1 MKDQSFSYR
10 IVKVGGKAVAVALTA
25 FGILTSAANAGDVFL
40 GTALSST
47 VLSDGG
53 TRVENTYLDDNVNRE
68 ASWTNGTG
76 LIQPNPAGYNVS
88 QSRAGDVFYGNSVV
102 YYTYRDGDGARS
114 SSTAGHLPL
123 LWTSDW
129 RSIDG
134 GDTYFSVDAVR
145 DSQFVANKF
154 ASINDLTGNNYYFGA
169 GSQVDDIER
178 GFKAFASGSFSLT
191 NCNLTSIACWGNYV
205 FGRNIGEAAGTVTD
219 YAINITGNAYFDGNN
234 TINGDARATNF
245 WVDGNN
251 SSFNGTVVVTQAITV
266 NGNDNVFNGAV
277 TANNVD
283 LYGDRT
289 AFAGN
294 VTVTNGLNFLNG
306 VTASMTN
313 GADITGNVKMGGNDA
328 TLRLSDTS
336 NITGNVTGTGTDNGS
351 LVFEGSG
358 VVTGQVGAIKNI
370 SVLGNQARVQLN
382 TASGNT
388 TVNSLNITADQ
399 AAVEV
404 YGQLTGNVNMNG
416 HYSKL
421 ELVNRG
427 DQSVQTAGMNGV
439 LDFGMYKSNQ
449 ALVAPDT
456 YGKGTLE
463 VGNNVNVK
471 FSDDP
476 TAGIKLTNADN
487 ATVVFAGNSTVTG
500 DLGSADSTKHNT
512 PYKIYA
518 GAGTSTVTFNGHV
531 FVGAGNLNVGP
542 SNTTVK
548 LNGATGDA
556 VALTGNLV
564 FGTGTPVSVE
574 GQAYTTYGDAGVNGT
589 WGNAGTVELADGKDI
604 SGSITTVT
612 NGTGNMKFM
621 GSSAYANS
629 IGASDKKLASVI
641 FNAGTAGSAA
651 APVQST
657 IAGDVWANQVTIGNG
672 SAYTNATLTAGN
684 HQLGDALT
692 LAGANTALNL
702 MTGTTTNTA
711 NTTTSSALLS
721 NLTKNADGTLANAGT
736 SRATVGNGGITT
748 NGGTLNFAVD
758 AGAVAAHTGAIVP
771 ASSGTLST
779 SGNLTMN
786 GAEKINVTLLGSM
799 KNGETINLINATGNG
814 TANTTLTTAAKDNSF
829 VIDTTVAQVG
839 GDLVFAASRANNQ
852 YIAKSATTGHF
863 SNAAALRLGTLA
875 ADGSANG
882 STYTEDMQT
891 VFNKLDLNEWGFGNN
906 EANLAKQMK
915 RLAPI
920 SNGSITQSALDAG
933 NLALNTM
940 GNRMAS
946 LRADK
951 APLGIA
957 GAEVEGRDG
966 QWIKLVGNNSK
977 QNAKGDYDGY
987 SANTTG
993 LVWGADTRIDKDALL
1008 GVGLSATNT
1017 RVSQSGFRSGDSNS
1031 ITSYEIAGYGA
1042 YQFTQEFYGEGSL
1055 SYARHNIT
1063 GNRLTA
1069 LDRVAKADYSA
1080 NQLTGRL
1087 GIGYR
1092 FVLDDKQ
1099 TLTPMLNLESSS
1111 LSSGAYTETGA
1122 DALNLKLNSQKLT
1135 RTRTSLG
1142 LRYLAENTTD
1152 AGTVYRPEL
1161 TAAIYRDG
1169 SGTTKDTVAAFE
1181 GDLTGNTFS
1190 TTNTVLGRSGYNLAA
1205 GVSILNSKT
1214 SLVQLHLGYDHRE
1227 GFSSTSAR
1235 IKARWD
1241 F

>member
-10 IVKVGGKAVAVALTA
+10 IVKVGGKAVSVALTA
-25 FGILTSAANAGDVFL
+25 LGLMTGAAKADNVWL
-40 GTALSST
+40 GTQYSNVMGYMNSANLFLAERGAAST
-47 VLSDGG
+47 AQHY
-53 TRVENTYLDDNVNRE
+53 ENGADAWNCGSCDSWS
-68 ASWTNGTG
+68 ASQSGNTNANTAYS
-76 LIQPNPAGYNVS
+76 IS
-88 QSRAGDVFYGNSVV
+88 QSRGGDVYYQSTVIYSVV
-102 YYTYRDGDGARS
+102 TNQPDELLYTNISIAESKNYVIDSGLRLVSTANRDGS
-114 SSTAGHLPL
+114 YQENKFY
-123 LWTSDW
+123 
-129 RSIDG
+129 SI
-134 GDTYFSVDAVR
+134 VDAT
-145 DSQFVANKF
+145 SGQK
-154 ASINDLTGNNYYFGA
+154 YYFGTGA
-169 GSQVDDIER
+169 EINDVSRGHNAFSTGVSVYWNGSNQEWFWV
-178 GFKAFASGSFSLT
+178 
-191 NCNLTSIACWGNYV
+191 N
-205 FGRNIGEAAGTVTD
+205 FGYDQGAVGGADQTH
-219 YAINITGNAYFDGNN
+219 AINIAGDAYFAGNN
-234 TINGDARATNF
+234 TVNGSAKANSFNINGDRST
-245 WVDGNN
+245 
-251 SSFNGTVVVTQAITV
+251 FNGEVVATAAVTV
-266 NGNDNVFNGAV
+266 NGNNNTFNSTV
-277 TANNVD
+277 TADKVD

-294 VTVTNGLNFLNG
+294 VTVTNGLNFQNG

-313 GADITGNVKMGGNDA
+313 GADITGNVNMGGNDA

-370 SVLGNQARVQLN
+370 SVLGNKALVQLN
-382 TASGNT
+382 TTSGNT
-388 TVNSLNITADQ
+388 QVNALNITADQ

-404 YGQLTGNVNMNG
+404 NGKLTGNVNMNG

-421 ELVNRG
+421 ELLDRNG
-427 DQSVQTAGMNGV
+427 TAAGGANGMNGV

-574 GQAYTTYGDAGVNGT
+574 GQAYTTYGDGGVNGT

-604 SGSITTVT
+604 TGSITTVT

-621 GSSAYANS
+621 GSSAYANN
-629 IGASDKKLASVI
+629 IGTQALKLNSVV
-641 FNAGTAGSAA
+641 FNAAATSAT
-651 APVQST
+651 ST
-657 IAGDVWANQVTIGNG
+657 ITGNVWASEVTIGNG
-672 SAYTNATLTAGN
+672 TNTTTATLTAGE
-684 HQLGDALT
+684 HQLGDKLT
-692 LAGANTALNL
+692 LAGANTTLNL
-702 MTGTTTNTA
+702 LGATTTKNT
-711 NTTTSSALLS
+711 
-721 NLTKNADGTLANAGT
+721 DGTLSNADAST
-736 SRATVGNGGITT
+736 VTVGGNGIVT
-748 NGGTLNFAVD
+748 NGATLNFAVN
-758 AGAVAAHTGAIVP
+758 AGNVAAHTGAIIAP
-771 ASSGTLST
+771 TQGSIIQTTGS
-779 SGNLTMN
+779 LTMN
-786 GAEKINVTLLGSM
+786 GNEKVNVTLLGSM
-799 KNGETINLINATGNG
+799 RDGQTIKLIDAVSTNSNALN
-814 TANTTLTTAAKDNSF
+814 AATLVDNSF
-829 VIDTTVAQVG
+829 VIDTATSRVG
-839 GDLVFAASRANNQ
+839 GDLVLTASRTNNQ

-875 ADGSANG
+875 ANG
-882 STYTEDMQT
+882 DTSNNPGTNYTSDMQT

-920 SNGSITQSALDAG
+920 SNGSIAQSAFDAG
-933 NLALNTM
+933 ILALNTM

-951 APLGIA
+951 APVGIA

-987 SANTTG
+987 SANTSG

-1042 YQFTQEFYGEGSL
+1042 YQFTEEFYGEGSL

-1063 GNRLTA
+1063 GSRTTA

-1092 FVLDDKQ
+1092 FVLDNKQ

-1122 DALNLKLNSQKLT
+1122 DALNLKLNSQKFT

-1142 LRYLAENTTD
+1142 LRYLSENTTD

-1169 SGTTKDTVAAFE
+1169 SSTTKDTVAAFQ

-1190 TTNTVLGRSGYNLAA
+1190 TTNAVLGRSGYNLAA

>member
-25 FGILTSAANAGDVFL
+25 FGLMAGAAQAADVWL
-40 GTALSST
+40 GTSYSYVT
-47 VLSDGG
+47 PSEVTTNNS
-53 TRVENTYLDDNVNRE
+53 RVI
-68 ASWTNGTG
+68 AS
-76 LIQPNPAGYNVS
+76 
-88 QSRAGDVFYGNSVV
+88 FYGNGDKWLINNGVSVTELGMNNPIGV
-102 YYTYRDGDGARS
+102 ATVNSSYAVSTSRSGDIFYGNTVNYVVDGNVLDAGYSVSRFGGNWSCNDNNSNACTTYWASAQRSGTYLANNFAQIIDNSSNNYHFGSGAVVNAQTRGERAYAVVS
-114 SSTAGHLPL
+114 NT
-123 LWTSDW
+123 W
-129 RSIDG
+129 RNDNDAYVTFSFDG
-134 GDTYFSVDAVR
+134 GAAAQTDINNVAVN
-145 DSQFVANKF
+145 VNG
-154 ASINDLTGNNYYFGA
+154 I
-169 GSQVDDIER
+169 
-178 GFKAFASGSFSLT
+178 
-191 NCNLTSIACWGNYV
+191 
-205 FGRNIGEAAGTVTD
+205 
-219 YAINITGNAYFDGNN
+219 AYFDGNN
-234 TINGDARATNF
+234 TINGDVSTY
-245 WVDGNN
+245 GNYIRGSNVVFN
-251 SSFNGTVVVTQAITV
+251 SSDIAGGITYQNAGTVYLNGTSQ
-266 NGNDNVFNGAV
+266 NGLELVGNVDFNRHDGVLNLANNTIIRGSV
-277 TANNVD
+277 TANDIAN
-283 LYGDRT
+283 
-289 AFAGN
+289 A
-294 VTVTNGLNFLNG
+294 TVNFLG
-306 VTASMTN
+306 RGEIEGEVGPLKA
-313 GADITGNVKMGGNDA
+313 INVQAN
-328 TLRLSDTS
+328 R
-336 NITGNVTGTGTDNGS
+336 S
-351 LVFEGSG
+351 L
-358 VVTGQVGAIKNI
+358 
-370 SVLGNQARVQLN
+370 VQLN
-382 TASGNT
+382 TVSGDT
-388 TVNSLNITADQ
+388 TVGSINYSADQ
-399 AAVEV
+399 ATVEV
-404 YGQLTGNVNMNG
+404 NGKLTGNVNMNG

-421 ELVNRG
+421 ELLDRNG
-427 DQSVQTAGMNGV
+427 TAAGGANGMNGV
-439 LDFGMYKSNQ
+439 LDFGMYKSTQ
-449 ALVAPDT
+449 ALVSPDT

-500 DLGSADSTKHNT
+500 NLGSADSTKHNT

-531 FVGAGNLNVGP
+531 FVGEGDLNVGP

-574 GQAYTTYGDAGVNGT
+574 GQAYSTYGDAGVNGT

-604 SGSITTVT
+604 TGSITTTTVT
-612 NGTGNMKFM
+612 NDTGNMKFM
-621 GSSAYANS
+621 GSSAYANN
-629 IGASDKKLASVI
+629 IGTQALKLNSVV
-641 FNAGTAGSAA
+641 FNAAATSAT
-651 APVQST
+651 ST
-657 IAGDVWANQVTIGNG
+657 IAGNVWASEVTIGNG
-672 SAYTNATLTAGN
+672 TNTTTATLTAGE
-684 HQLGDALT
+684 HQLGDKLT
-692 LAGANTALNL
+692 LAGANTTLNL
-702 MTGTTTNTA
+702 LGATTTKNT
-711 NTTTSSALLS
+711 
-721 NLTKNADGTLANAGT
+721 DGTLSNADA
-736 SRATVGNGGITT
+736 STVKVGDNGIVT
-748 NGGTLNFAVD
+748 NGATLNFAVN
-758 AGAVAAHTGAIVP
+758 AGNVAAHTGAIIAP
-771 ASSGTLST
+771 TQGSIIKTTGS
-779 SGNLTMN
+779 LTMN
-786 GAEKINVTLLGSM
+786 GNEKVNVTLLGSM
-799 KNGETINLINATGNG
+799 RNGQTIKLIDAVSTNSNALN
-814 TANTTLTTAAKDNSF
+814 AATLVYNSF
-829 VIDTTVAQVG
+829 VIDTATSRDG
-839 GDLVFAASRANNQ
+839 GDLVMTATRANNQ
-852 YIAKSATTGHF
+852 YIAKSETTGHF

-875 ADGSANG
+875 ANGSANG
-882 STYTEDMQT
+882 STYTSDMQT

-906 EANLAKQMK
+906 QANLAKQVK

-920 SNGSITQSALDAG
+920 SNGSIAQSALDAG

-951 APLGIA
+951 APVGIA

-987 SANTTG
+987 SANTSG

-1042 YQFTQEFYGEGSL
+1042 YQFTEEFYGEGSL

-1169 SGTTKDTVAAFE
+1169 SGTTKETVAAFE

-1190 TTNTVLGRSGYNLAA
+1190 TTNAVLGRSGYNLAA

>member
-10 IVKVGGKAVAVALTA
+10 IVKVGGKAVSVALTA
-25 FGILTSAANAGDVFL
+25 LGLMAGAAQAADVWL
-40 GTALSST
+40 GTSYSYATPNEVEGNNS
-47 VLSDGG
+47 
-53 TRVENTYLDDNVNRE
+53 RVI
-68 ASWTNGTG
+68 AS
-76 LIQPNPAGYNVS
+76 
-88 QSRAGDVFYGNSVV
+88 FYGNGDKWDINNGYSIISVGMNNGPV
-102 YYTYRDGDGARS
+102 ATVNSSYAVSTSRSGDIFYGNTVNYVVDGNVLDAGYSVSRFGGNWSCNDGNSNACSTYWASAQRNGTYLANNFAQIIDNS
-114 SSTAGHLPL
+114 S
-123 LWTSDW
+123 
-129 RSIDG
+129 
-134 GDTYFSVDAVR
+134 
-145 DSQFVANKF
+145 
-154 ASINDLTGNNYYFGA
+154 NNYHFGSGA
-169 GSQVDDIER
+169 VVNAQTRGERAYAQVNTWVYSNNPDDAYVT
-178 GFKAFASGSFSLT
+178 FSFNPGAAAQT
-191 NCNLTSIACWGNYV
+191 DINNVAVNV
-205 FGRNIGEAAGTVTD
+205 NGR
-219 YAINITGNAYFDGNN
+219 AYFDGNN
-234 TINGDARATNF
+234 TINGDVFTL
-245 WVDGNN
+245 GNHIRGSNVVFN
-251 SSFNGTVVVTQAITV
+251 SGYIEGGITYENAGTVYLNGTSQGGLDLDGSV
-266 NGNDNVFNGAV
+266 NFGRHDGVLNLADKTTIYYDV
-277 TANNVD
+277 TANNI
-283 LYGDRT
+283 
-289 AFAGN
+289 ANA
-294 VTVTNGLNFLNG
+294 TVN
-306 VTASMTN
+306 
-313 GADITGNVKMGGNDA
+313 
-328 TLRLSDTS
+328 
-336 NITGNVTGTGTDNGS
+336 
-351 LVFEGSG
+351 FEGSG
-358 VVTGQVGAIKNI
+358 VVEGEVGPIKAIN
-370 SVLGNQARVQLN
+370 VQAKASRVQLN
-382 TASGNT
+382 TQYGDT
-388 TVNSLNITADQ
+388 TVGSINYSADQ
-399 AAVEV
+399 ATVEV

-421 ELVNRG
+421 ELVNRV

-439 LDFGMYKSNQ
+439 LDFGMYKSNL

-463 VGNNVNVK
+463 VGTNVNVT

-500 DLGSADSTKHNT
+500 NLGSADSTKHNT

-604 SGSITTVT
+604 TGSITTVT

-621 GSSAYANS
+621 GSSAYANN
-629 IGASDKKLASVI
+629 IGTQALKLNSVV
-641 FNAGTAGSAA
+641 FNAAATSAT
-651 APVQST
+651 ST
-657 IAGDVWANQVTIGNG
+657 IAGNVWASDVTIGNG
-672 SAYTNATLTAGN
+672 TNTTTATLTAGE
-684 HQLGDALT
+684 HQLGDKLT
-692 LAGANTALNL
+692 LAGANTTLNL
-702 MTGTTTNTA
+702 LGATTTKNT
-711 NTTTSSALLS
+711 
-721 NLTKNADGTLANAGT
+721 DGTLANAGAST
-736 SRATVGNGGITT
+736 VTVGDNGIVT
-748 NGGTLNFAVD
+748 NGATLNFAVN
-758 AGAVAAHTGAIVP
+758 AGNVEAHTGAIVAP
-771 ASSGTLST
+771 TQGSLIQTTG
-779 SGNLTMN
+779 GLTMN
-786 GAEKINVTLLGSM
+786 GAEKVNVTLLGSM
-799 KNGETINLINATGNG
+799 RDGQTIKLIDAVSTNSNALN
-814 TANTTLTTAAKDNSF
+814 AATLVDNSF
-829 VIDTTVAQVG
+829 VIETATSRVG
-839 GDLVFAASRANNQ
+839 GDLVMTATRANNQ

-875 ADGSANG
+875 ANG
-882 STYTEDMQT
+882 DTTNNPGTNYTSDMQT

-906 EANLAKQMK
+906 EANLAKQVK

-920 SNGSITQSALDAG
+920 SNGSIAQSAIDAG

-951 APLGIA
+951 APVGIA

-987 SANTTG
+987 SANTSG

-1042 YQFTQEFYGEGSL
+1042 YQFTEEFYGEGSL

-1063 GNRLTA
+1063 GSRLTA

-1092 FVLDDKQ
+1092 FVLDNKQ

-1190 TTNTVLGRSGYNLAA
+1190 TTNAVLGRSGYNLAA

>member
-25 FGILTSAANAGDVFL
+25 LGLMASGSVYANNVFL
-40 GTALSST
+40 GTSTGYGYVGDGTTSTSGKWDPSDNWVNWVNSGNNLTTVSSVTNPTASYGTATSRGGDIFYGTT
-47 VLSDGG
+47 VIYGD
-53 TRVENTYLDDNVNRE
+53 
-68 ASWTNGTG
+68 TNGNAYTDYPWG
-76 LIQPNPAGYNVS
+76 TNPVGGYFDYLEDSSPRVGINAIR
-88 QSRAGDVFYGNSVV
+88 QGTYIANNFGNIED
-102 YYTYRDGDGARS
+102 R
-114 SSTAGHLPL
+114 
-123 LWTSDW
+123 
-129 RSIDG
+129 
-134 GDTYFSVDAVR
+134 
-145 DSQFVANKF
+145 
-154 ASINDLTGNNYYFGA
+154 TGNNYIFGSGTTVNDSSRGRKASATGTYWVDVNRDGGWSIAIDHGVVA
-169 GSQVDDIER
+169 GS
-178 GFKAFASGSFSLT
+178 LT
-191 NCNLTSIACWGNYV
+191 T
-205 FGRNIGEAAGTVTD
+205 
-219 YAINITGNAYFDGNN
+219 YAIDITGNAYFVGNN
-234 TINGDARATNF
+234 TINGDAQATNF

-251 SSFNGTVVVTQAITV
+251 SSFNGTVVATQAITV
-266 NGNDNVFNGAV
+266 NGNDNAFNGAV
-277 TANNVD
+277 TANKVD
-283 LYGDRT
+283 LVGDRT

-306 VTASMTN
+306 VTASMAN
-313 GADITGNVKMGGNDA
+313 GADITGNVNMGGNDA

-336 NITGNVTGTGTDNGS
+336 NINGNVTGTGTDNGS

-388 TVNSLNITADQ
+388 TVNSLNITADK

-449 ALVAPDT
+449 ALLAPDT

-463 VGNNVNVK
+463 VGTNVNVT

-500 DLGSADSTKHNT
+500 NLGSADSTKHNT
-512 PYKIYA
+512 PHKIYA

-604 SGSITTVT
+604 TGSITTVT

-621 GSSAYANS
+621 GSSAYANN
-629 IGASDKKLASVI
+629 IGTQALKLNSVV
-641 FNAGTAGSAA
+641 FNAAATSAT
-651 APVQST
+651 ST
-657 IAGDVWANQVTIGNG
+657 IAGNVWASEVTIGNG
-672 SAYTNATLTAGN
+672 TNTTTATLTAGE
-684 HQLGDALT
+684 HQLGDKLT
-692 LAGANTALNL
+692 LAGANTTLNL
-702 MTGTTTNTA
+702 LGATTTKNT
-711 NTTTSSALLS
+711 
-721 NLTKNADGTLANAGT
+721 DGTLSNAGT
-736 SRATVGNGGITT
+736 STVTVGDNGIVT
-748 NGGTLNFAVD
+748 NGATLNFAVN
-758 AGAVAAHTGAIVP
+758 AGNVEAHTGAIVAP
-771 ASSGTLST
+771 TQGSLIQTTGS
-779 SGNLTMN
+779 LTMN
-786 GAEKINVTLLGSM
+786 GNEKVNVTLLGSIRD
-799 KNGETINLINATGNG
+799 GQTIKLIDAVSTNSNALN
-814 TANTTLTTAAKDNSF
+814 AATLVDNSF
-829 VIDTTVAQVG
+829 VIDTATSRVG
-839 GDLVFAASRANNQ
+839 GDLVMTATRADNQ
-852 YIAKSATTGHF
+852 YIAKSETTGHF

-875 ADGSANG
+875 ANG
-882 STYTEDMQT
+882 DSTNNPGTNYTSDMQT

-906 EANLAKQMK
+906 QANLAKQVK

-920 SNGSITQSALDAG
+920 SNGSIAQSAIDAG

-951 APLGIA
+951 APVGIA

-987 SANTTG
+987 SANTSG

-1008 GVGLSATNT
+1008 GLGLSATNT

-1042 YQFTQEFYGEGSL
+1042 YQFTEEFYGEGSL

-1169 SGTTKDTVAAFE
+1169 SGTTKETVAAFE

-1190 TTNTVLGRSGYNLAA
+1190 TTNAVLGRSGYNLAA